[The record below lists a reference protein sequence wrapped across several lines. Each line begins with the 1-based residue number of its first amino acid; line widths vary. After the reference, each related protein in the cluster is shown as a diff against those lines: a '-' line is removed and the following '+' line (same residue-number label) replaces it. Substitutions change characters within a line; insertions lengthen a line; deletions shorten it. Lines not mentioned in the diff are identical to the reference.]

1 MNLSI
6 KATSVIDLTAEWL
19 SIELKKEP
27 VSICY
32 EYGTGVGRKFT
43 IWLMTS
49 ERIGTAASY
58 TDLQDWIAAEIRR
71 QRILFR
77 RY

>member
-6 KATSVIDLTAEWL
+6 KATSVIDLTAEGL
-19 SIELKKEP
+19 SIELKEP

-43 IWLMTS
+43 VWLMTS

-58 TDLQDWIAAEIRR
+58 TDLQNWIAAEIRR

>member
-6 KATSVIDLTAEWL
+6 KATSVIDLTAEGL
-19 SIELKKEP
+19 SIELKEP
-27 VSICY
+27 VSVCY

-43 IWLMTS
+43 VWLMTS

-58 TDLQDWIAAEIRR
+58 TDLQDWIAAEKQR
-71 QRILFR
+71 QGILFR
-77 RY
+77 QF